1 MKIIFLILISSLMAV
16 YIWLAFPPMIKGK
29 QFGDL
34 TVNVLIILL
43 CLYSLPSFIWG
54 IALPDIGDILSRLL
68 RVPVR
73 FIYRPWL

>member
-1 MKIIFLILISSLMAV
+1 MKTVFLILLLGLMAV
-16 YIWLAFPPMIKGK
+16 YIWLAFPPMIRGK

-34 TVNVLIILL
+34 AVNVLLILL

-54 IALPDIGDILSRLL
+54 IVLPDMGSILSRLL

-73 FIYRPWL
+73 FLYRPWL